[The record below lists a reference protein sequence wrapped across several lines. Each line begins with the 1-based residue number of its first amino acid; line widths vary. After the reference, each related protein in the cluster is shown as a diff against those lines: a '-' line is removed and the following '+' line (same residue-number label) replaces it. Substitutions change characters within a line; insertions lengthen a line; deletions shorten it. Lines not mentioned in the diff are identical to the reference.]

1 MTRSDNYCCEAFKLS
16 GIVTD
21 PFLLEHHLYHSVN
34 FFLRDGSTIEEVMVL
49 LSVLG
54 EDVSFGRIILWRLG
68 WRQLC
73 CCYISLLLVHSGNII
88 NRITD
93 TEVSRRI
100 RLQMTSVCDLAI
112 IHHHHSSKKYTF
124 KQSSN
129 CFGREDKMIY

>member
-93 TEVSRRI
+93 TENKSSDPPPNDFG
-100 RLQMTSVCDLAI
+100 LWFGY
-112 IHHHHSSKKYTF
+112 HSS
-124 KQSSN
+124 SSSLLK
-129 CFGREDKMIY
+129 EVYIQTIL